1 MSNAEKIQMV
11 INTIGQIRVDAT
23 KANANKILGIYLTL
37 EEVQK
42 DLIAQEGEK
51 HGNADTE

>member
-42 DLIAQEGEK
+42 DLIAQEGKK
-51 HGNADTE
+51 HGNDDTE